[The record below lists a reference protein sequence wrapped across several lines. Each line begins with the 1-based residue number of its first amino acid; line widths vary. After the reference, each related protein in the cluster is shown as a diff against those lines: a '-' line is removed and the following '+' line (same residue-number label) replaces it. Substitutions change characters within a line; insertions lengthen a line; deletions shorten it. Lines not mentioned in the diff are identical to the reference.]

1 MLGMTII
8 VSAFKNNLIK
18 QDYIKSHKYTRQ
30 LYLSTPT
37 KMSHEYG
44 NLSE

>member
-8 VSAFKNNLIK
+8 VSAFKNNLIE
-18 QDYIKSHKYTRQ
+18 QDCIKSHKCTRQ
-30 LYLSTPT
+30 LCLSTAT